1 MQLSRLRVKNI
12 RSYESAE
19 VEFERGT
26 TLIAG
31 DVGSGKTSLL
41 YAIEMALFGVAEVNA
56 AYLVRHGAGHAEV
69 AVAFNG
75 PGKRYEISRR
85 FRRLRRKGQETFEA
99 ERIRFTV
106 DGAETS
112 YSATELRQQVIDLLG
127 FPDNPSPQAHSDLWR
142 WAVYVP
148 QERMRDILGARPQ
161 ERLETVRK
169 ALGVE
174 RYRTA
179 ADNAEELARD
189 LRKSAAGRRGEAE
202 RLRHFD
208 DEFAE
213 GSRLAERLRVDRLE
227 TDRSLRERR
236 ATVRS
241 LEAARDEVEAKAR
254 KAEAD
259 ERELEGL
266 ERDRE
271 ADQKALEAHLRSR
284 AERDGEAARLR
295 QEANAAEADANAL
308 EPRRALLAT
317 AEEEIRRLREEADR
331 RAVRLRTL
339 AEARAIL
346 VSTERQLTDLRAA
359 LDAARVEEADARRA
373 HESARTEGPVREPPA
388 PTPDGLAILDER
400 LAAARQAEAA
410 ALRAAT
416 QTESSVGEL
425 DELLR
430 GGVCPRC
437 QQPVRPA
444 DFEGHRAE
452 AVTAL
457 TTARNTLTRAREE
470 RSLIEETRKA
480 RERYER
486 ALDRWKEAERLRESA
501 RSALERASRSV
512 ASARRSV
519 EEAEASASEARRRV
533 ADLEPEE
540 GQEASSRVALAR
552 AEELRSRRAAEVESS
567 RLAGERR
574 QGVEH
579 ALANLAAEVGRI
591 DHEVAEVRKRLQIRT
606 ERAALLKSARGDG
619 ASLREASVEASRRLA
634 AANDELAADQSALAS
649 LDAQLDD
656 ADRRVRAA
664 EVGRRERAELVAE
677 AKDVE
682 DKANWVGTAFRA
694 AVLGMEQ
701 KLLTHAQ
708 SLFEREFAR
717 YFASLV
723 DDPGLVARTDPAF
736 TPLVMIE
743 GEWTPAE
750 ALSGGERTSL
760 ALAFRLALAHV
771 VRTMGSLH
779 LDTILL
785 DEPTDG
791 FSPEQVIRM
800 GELLEELALPQ
811 VIIVS
816 HEGQLAA
823 IADRVVRVQKVDGR
837 STVDAARAP
846 VPDGSAGTP
855 GPAPV
860 GL

>member
-1 MQLSRLRVKNI
+1 VQLSRLRVKNI
-12 RSYESAE
+12 RSYEAAE
-19 VEFERGT
+19 VAFERGT

-69 AVAFNG
+69 AVAFDG

-161 ERLETVRK
+161 DRLETVRK

-189 LRKSAAGRRGEAE
+189 LRRSAAARRSEAD

-213 GSRLAERLRVDRLE
+213 GSRLSERLRTDRVE
-227 TDRSLRERR
+227 IDRSLRERR
-236 ATVRS
+236 TAVRA
-241 LEAARDEVEAKAR
+241 LEAERDEVEAKAR

-259 ERELEGL
+259 ERELSGI
-266 ERDRE
+266 ERDLE
-271 ADQKALEAHLRSR
+271 ADRKALDAHLRSR
-284 AERDGEAARLR
+284 AERDAEATRLR
-295 QEANAAEADANAL
+295 HEAKAAEADANEL
-308 EPRRALLAT
+308 ERRRAALAT
-317 AEEEIRRLREEADR
+317 ADEELRRLREDAER
-331 RAVRLRTL
+331 RAGRLRSL
-339 AEARAIL
+339 AEARAFL
-346 VSTERQLTDLRAA
+346 TSTERHLTDLRAV
-359 LDAARVEEADARRA
+359 LDVARAEETDAQRTLENARA
-373 HESARTEGPVREPPA
+373 EGPAHEPPA
-388 PTPDGLAILDER
+388 PTPDGLSVLDEH
-400 LAAARQAEAA
+400 LTAARKAEAVALRVVTQAE
-410 ALRAAT
+410 
-416 QTESSVGEL
+416 SSLSEL
-425 DELLR
+425 EELLR

-437 QQPVRPA
+437 QQTVRPA
-444 DFEGHRAE
+444 DFEGHRSE
-452 AVTAL
+452 AVAAL
-457 TTARNTLTRAREE
+457 ATARERETLAREE
-470 RSLIEETRKA
+470 RSLVEESRKA

-486 ALDRWKEAERLRESA
+486 ALDRWKEAVRLRNA
-501 RSALERASRSV
+501 AQSALERASRAV
-512 ASARRSV
+512 ASAARSV
-519 EEAEASASEARRRV
+519 EEAEASASEARQRV

-540 GQEASSRVALAR
+540 VREATSRVALAR
-552 AEELRSRRAAEVESS
+552 AEELRARRAIEVESS
-567 RLAGERR
+567 RLAAERR
-574 QGVEH
+574 QGIEH
-579 ALANLAAEVGRI
+579 ALASLAAEVGRI
-591 DHEVAEVRKRLQIRT
+591 DRDVAEVRSHLEDRT
-606 ERAALLKSARGDG
+606 KRAALLKAARGEG
-619 ASLREASVEASRRLA
+619 ASLREASAEASRRLA
-634 AANDELAADQSALAS
+634 AANDELAADQSALAG
-649 LDAQLDD
+649 LDAQLDE

-664 EVGRRERAELVAE
+664 ETGRRERAELVAE
-677 AKDVE
+677 AKDIE

-694 AVLGMEQ
+694 TVLGMEQ

-771 VRTMGSLH
+771 VRSMGSLH

-800 GELLEELALPQ
+800 GELLEDLALPQ

-823 IADRVVRVQKVDGR
+823 IADRVIRVQKVDGR
-837 STVDAARAP
+837 STVDAARDPTPA
-846 VPDGSAGTP
+846 GTAGTP
-855 GPAPV
+855 SPPPTGV
-860 GL
+860 